1 MTHQVMPAL
10 KFQEDIV
17 TTNNHSHQPT
27 NKKKRSK
34 KVAEEVIT
42 DDSISFIEEEN
53 TPETTIEFTE
63 PEVLVEEAIVTQ
75 RVISEEKPVKPKTHE
90 TKAIKNPRSP
100 FKESEPNGHLIR
112 LGEEV
117 VVPGD
122 DLGTAIRVSEDV
134 YREVL
139 PRNSKRSSYILV
151 FPKGSLVPKHSA
163 QKLG

>member
-1 MTHQVMPAL
+1 MIHQVMPVM
-10 KFQEDIV
+10 KFQEDTV
-17 TTNNHSHQPT
+17 TTKNHSHQPT
-27 NKKKRSK
+27 NKKKKTK
-34 KVAEEVIT
+34 KVAEEIVT
-42 DDSISFIEEEN
+42 EDSISLIEED
-53 TPETTIEFTE
+53 TETTVEFAE
-63 PEVLVEEAIVTQ
+63 PEVLVEEVT
-75 RVISEEKPVKPKTHE
+75 VEVTEEKPVKPKTHE
-90 TKAIKNPRSP
+90 TKAIKNPRTP
-100 FKESEPNGHLIR
+100 FKETEPKGHIIR

-139 PRNSKRSSYILV
+139 PRNSKRSSYILM